1 LEDNDTFESKTT
13 LFQEGKDDEDI
24 TIIDT
29 TTPVTSSQMTRAH
42 AHKLNYQ
49 MNSFLAVEANS
60 SLNEVIKHVDN
71 FIMLTCLGVEPS

>member
-1 LEDNDTFESKTT
+1 
-13 LFQEGKDDEDI
+13 
-24 TIIDT
+24 
-29 TTPVTSSQMTRAH
+29 MTRAH

-71 FIMLTCLGVEPS
+71 FIMLTCLGFEPS